1 MKSLHIAQK
10 ILNQIRTSIAAR
22 NQAVTSHAELPSP
35 LFATRLRVGE
45 LALIDILLQENQHGI
60 VAKNQQQ
67 YGCHLCEAVIKDG
80 NKFSR
85 CSFILLSPP
94 ILISNICI
102 LPA

>member
-1 MKSLHIAQK
+1 M
-10 ILNQIRTSIAAR
+10 SIVAR

-35 LFATRLRVGE
+35 LFATRLRFGRLLV
-45 LALIDILLQENQHGI
+45 LIDIPLQENQHGI

-94 ILISNICI
+94 IPISNICI
-102 LPA
+102 LLHNKLYNPIR